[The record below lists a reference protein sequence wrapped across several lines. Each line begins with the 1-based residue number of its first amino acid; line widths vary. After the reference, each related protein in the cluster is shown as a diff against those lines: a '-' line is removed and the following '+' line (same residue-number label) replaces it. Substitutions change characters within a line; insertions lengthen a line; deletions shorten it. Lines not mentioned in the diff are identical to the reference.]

1 MNAAAV
7 AYALRKALRL
17 AIATAVVALLFATTL
32 SGEGAERLATTA
44 YLAAIFAGVALV
56 VARFLPQPALESA
69 NLERAFPEFV
79 AFLFGV
85 AALVGAG
92 VALASLPGVEALAIV
107 ACFALVAVT
116 ALARSGSLAAFN
128 AAVVR
133 YGAVAAVTRYAV
145 ALALCALAVA
155 ALFGSEAAAGVAYRL
170 AFVAAL
176 GLCAT
181 LIAPTRAGLF
191 LQELFAK
198 SGGALDRLGDTFSR
212 ERVASYAA
220 AIAVAALISAMLLAR
235 KEAEPLAIAAWVAAA
250 AATLAVAVECRRLR
264 G

>member
-1 MNAAAV
+1 VNAAAV
-7 AYALRKALRL
+7 AWALRRALRV

-44 YLAAIFAGVALV
+44 YLAAIFAGVALI
-56 VARFLPQPALESA
+56 VARFLPQPAPESA
-69 NLERAFPEFV
+69 IPERAFPVFI

-85 AALVGAG
+85 GALVGAG
-92 VALASLPGVEALAIV
+92 VALASLPGAEALAII
-107 ACFALVAVT
+107 ASFALVAVT
-116 ALARSGSLAAFN
+116 ALARSGSLAALN
-128 AAVVR
+128 AALVR
-133 YGAVAAVTRYAV
+133 YGAVAAVTRYAI

-155 ALFGSEAAAGVAYRL
+155 ALFGSEAAANLAYRL

-176 GLCAT
+176 GLCVT

-191 LQELFAK
+191 LRELFAR
-198 SGGALDRLGDTFSR
+198 SGSALDRLGDTFSR
-212 ERVASYAA
+212 ERIAGYAT

-235 KEAEPLAIAAWVAAA
+235 DEAEPLAIAAWVAAA

>member
-7 AYALRKALRL
+7 AWALRRALRL

-44 YLAAIFAGVALV
+44 YLAAIFAGIVLIAG
-56 VARFLPQPALESA
+56 RFLPQPSLESERG
-69 NLERAFPEFV
+69 ERAFPELV
-79 AFLFGV
+79 AFLCGV

-116 ALARSGSLAAFN
+116 ALARSGALAAFN
-128 AAVVR
+128 ATLVR

-145 ALALCALAVA
+145 ALTLCALAVA
-155 ALFGSEAAAGVAYRL
+155 ALFGSEAAASLAYRL

-176 GLCAT
+176 GLCVT
-181 LIAPTRAGLF
+181 LIAPTRAGVF
-191 LQELFAK
+191 LRKLSAR
-198 SGGALDRLGDTFSR
+198 SGSALDRLGDTFSR

-220 AIAVAALISAMLLAR
+220 AVAVAALVSAMLLAR
-235 KEAEPLAIAAWVAAA
+235 NEAEPLAIAAWVAAV
-250 AATLAVAVECRRLR
+250 AATFAVAVECRRLR